1 MDFLSVCSGFGG
13 AELAWGP
20 LGWIC
25 RGVAEIDPAARA
37 VLKHRWPDVKNYG
50 DFTKIG
56 VDDGGSVD
64 VVVGGTPCQSF
75 SVAGLRG
82 GLGDERGNLALEF
95 LRLVDRKR
103 PRWVVWEN
111 VPGVLS
117 STSHIAP
124 DPRPPAIDLESG
136 DGPGDGEEI
145 VVEDEYDANED
156 HAFACFLAG
165 LSELGYQYAY
175 RTLDAQHFG
184 VPQRRR
190 RVFVVGY
197 LGDWR
202 RAAAVLFER
211 HCLSGHPPPGRE
223 ARQVAPTIPARS
235 LGGGGLG
242 TDFDCDGGAIAE
254 GWGGNNTS
262 GPIEVATA
270 CNAHGG
276 PAGRLDFESETFITQ
291 TVATLDASCGKLQ
304 GCSGQDMLHQHSHLI
319 PQISNPL
326 SAKPYGDRGDGDLEK
341 LIPETAHSLRA
352 DGFDASEDGPGRGTP
367 LVPVAAHMTGAG
379 FWQEGFG
386 TLRAREQDSH
396 ENLVAFRAAGQD
408 GFTPS
413 EISPPIA
420 GTDGG
425 GAGVPTIAFSCKDSG
440 LDCGDLSP
448 TLRSMGHDSS
458 HANAGGQV
466 AVAFNLR
473 GREGGSM
480 AEMAE
485 MAEMASVRVASGGSS
500 RSYVGQAIGWSEE
513 LTAHEDCAGTIQRG
527 GADGRHEG
535 VMTPQMAV
543 RRLTVEECEKLQG
556 IPPGHT
562 QVPYRGKPMADGPRY
577 KMIGNGFAIPVV
589 NWIGQRIQMIE
600 DQETPCSP

>member
-13 AELAWGP
+13 AELAWEP
-20 LGWIC
+20 LGWVC
-25 RGVAEIDPAARA
+25 RGIAEIDPAARA
-37 VLKHRWPDVKNYG
+37 VLKHHWPGVKNHG

-56 VDDGGSVD
+56 ADDGGTVD

-111 VPGVLS
+111 VPGVYS
-117 STSHIAP
+117 ATSHVAP
-124 DPRPPAIDLESG
+124 DPRPPAIDLDG
-136 DGPGDGEEI
+136 DNGPEDGEEI
-145 VVEDEYDANED
+145 VVEDEYDADED

-165 LSELGYQYAY
+165 LSELGYEYAY

-202 RAAAVLFER
+202 CAAAALFER
-211 HCLSGHPPPGRE
+211 HCLSGHTPPRRE
-223 ARQVAPTIPARS
+223 ARQGTAAGVEVGPSGGRLTDIAPTIDAGCKDGFIRNQ
-235 LGGGGLG
+235 LGVGVLSSTDEVSHCLNAGGM
-242 TDFDCDGGAIAE
+242 
-254 GWGGNNTS
+254 
-262 GPIEVATA
+262 
-270 CNAHGG
+270 
-276 PAGRLDFESETFITQ
+276 GRQDFESETMI
-291 TVATLDASCGKLQ
+291 AHA
-304 GCSGQDMLHQHSHLI
+304 
-319 PQISNPL
+319 L
-326 SAKPYGDRGDGDLEK
+326 S
-341 LIPETAHSLRA
+341 A
-352 DGFDASEDGPGRGTP
+352 DGFDASEDGTGRGTP

-413 EISPPIA
+413 EISPPVT

-425 GAGVPTIAFSCKDSG
+425 GAGVPTICFDSRQDPCEYGDRSGALGVSSPQSMAVAFVQNHRDEARLFG
-440 LDCGDLSP
+440 ED
-448 TLRSMGHDSS
+448 
-458 HANAGGQV
+458 GQTV
-466 AVAFNLR
+466 GALPAEPGMKQQCYIAQEELVAFNLR

-485 MAEMASVRVASGGSS
+485 MAEMASVRAASGGSS
-500 RSYVGQAIGWSEE
+500 RTYVA
-513 LTAHEDCAGTIQRG
+513 
-527 GADGRHEG
+527 
-535 VMTPQMAV
+535 PQMAV
-543 RRLTVEECEKLQG
+543 RRLTPTECERLQG
-556 IPPGHT
+556 LPDNWT
-562 QVPYRGKPMADGPRY
+562 LVPYHGAPMKDAPRY
-577 KMIGNGFAIPVV
+577 KMIGNGFAIPCVS
-589 NWIGQRIQMIE
+589 WIGSRIQMVE
-600 DQETPCSP
+600 DLKP